1 MKTTEKKQT
10 KKFHAVDYMRQ
21 QRDKLS
27 ERLSKMTKEE
37 ILNYFKEISKGKE
50 IKPSA

>member
-1 MKTTEKKQT
+1 MKTTEKT
-10 KKFHAVDYMRQ
+10 FDAVKFMRQ

-27 ERLSKMTKEE
+27 EKLAKMTKEE
-37 ILNYFKEISKGKE
+37 ILEYFRKLKKQTK

>member
-1 MKTTEKKQT
+1 MKTTEKT
-10 KKFHAVDYMRQ
+10 FDAVKFMRQ

-27 ERLSKMTKEE
+27 EKLAKMTKEE
-37 ILNYFKEISKGKE
+37 ILEYFRKRKTQTS